1 MVLLRCDGCGGF
13 EFKEVNGLRVCANCG
28 LQYDPNIIQ
37 EQVTKFAN
45 TYNIN
50 YNIQNLNAQN
60 VYLSGNPD
68 FEINGGT
75 LIKYHGQSQDVVVPE
90 NVSCLGEG
98 AFANLVLR
106 SVKLPAG
113 LRIVKGSPF
122 VGGEISELY
131 VNSILNDE
139 DILKIITEAKI
150 NNMFVPSFRRT
161 YNRPGCTFSSYYE
174 VFVNNLY
181 ISYQD
186 IRETLE
192 FYGFTSCGHYNYED
206 IYNGYGSVVKNIYIN
221 NRKIEEIINVKLHY
235 KTRPDYVK
243 KDSIWSSPEK
253 RGDYVDFSVD
263 VYIEK
268 FLYKTISF
276 NDIYI
281 KGDSIWENGTLQKEL
296 MNANNL
302 NYKIPY
308 AWIKKFDILSKV

>member
-13 EFKEVNGLRVCANCG
+13 DFKEVNGLRKCAYCG
-28 LQYDPNIIQ
+28 LEYDPNIIQ

-68 FEINGGT
+68 FEIAGGT

-122 VGGEISELY
+122 GGGEISELY
-131 VNSILNDE
+131 VNSIPNDE
-139 DILKIITEAKI
+139 DILKILTGAKI
-150 NNMFVPSFRRT
+150 NNMFVPSFKRT
-161 YNRPGCTFSSYYE
+161 YNRPGCIFSSYE

-181 ISYQD
+181 ISCQD
-186 IRETLE
+186 IREVLE
-192 FYGFTSCGHYNYED
+192 FYGFTSCGYYGDYYED
-206 IYNGYGSVVKNIYIN
+206 IYNGYGSVINNIYIN
-221 NRKIEEIINVKLHY
+221 NRKLEEKICVEVKY
-235 KTRPDYVK
+235 KKRPNYA
-243 KDSIWSSPEK
+243 PESYTMK
-253 RGDYVDFSVD
+253 WGDYVDFSVD

-268 FLYKTISF
+268 SLYKTINF
-276 NDIYI
+276 EDIYI
-281 KGDSIWENGTLQKEL
+281 RGNGIVGRETLQKEL
-296 MNANNL
+296 MNANNS